1 MTSIARRST
10 RSRSSLNVKFADDPD
25 YDERA
30 FEDEQGDDVDD
41 DIDEL
46 PVARIKQE
54 QQRHTSQTNTN
65 SGIVK
70 RRRGRPAKREPLHG
84 DEGDD
89 GDWHEEGAEEED
101 EEEDFVT
108 IPPVDVTLSP
118 SGPDGNASVYE
129 FKYCRGTKVHSS
141 SRRSISVCLA
151 KLPTER
157 RSAHRAQREITLHAS
172 PTKLR
177 IKSVAMK
184 NISVPTGNLSS
195 LITILTVSSS
205 SSNYCTGKKYL
216 LQRHLKSHSTERPH
230 KCNESLD

>member
-89 GDWHEEGAEEED
+89 GDWHEEGPEEED
-101 EEEDFVT
+101 EEEDFAT
-108 IPPVDVTLSP
+108 IAPADVTLSP

-129 FKYCRGTKVHSS
+129 FKYHRENRVHSS
-141 SRRSISVCLA
+141 TIDFCLFSEASNRKKIGTPGSAGNNASRESNKTPSKV
-151 KLPTER
+151 R
-157 RSAHRAQREITLHAS
+157 RDE
-172 PTKLR
+172 K
-177 IKSVAMK
+177 
-184 NISVPTGNLSS
+184 
-195 LITILTVSSS
+195 
-205 SSNYCTGKKYL
+205 
-216 LQRHLKSHSTERPH
+216 HLCPYW
-230 KCNESLD
+230 